1 MGSKPLFE
9 AENKSK
15 NLEKILASTFRG
27 RSHFYF
33 ELD

>member
-15 NLEKILASTFRG
+15 NLAKILLSTFRG
-27 RSHFYF
+27 RSPFYL

>member
-1 MGSKPLFE
+1 MGSQSLFE

-15 NLEKILASTFRG
+15 NLAKILLSTFTE
-27 RSHFYF
+27 RSPFYL